1 MTSKRF
7 SYILGGF
14 LGGMIVGLLVLVIM
28 FAVAEV
34 ICKED
39 ESNNQLEVSP
49 GEYVT
54 PDDFTPG
61 VLRWMTVGLGIGAV
75 WQVALTLRIAC

>member
-1 MTSKRF
+1 MISKKF
-7 SYILGGF
+7 YYILGGF
-14 LGGMIVGLLVLVIM
+14 LGGMVIGLLALVIV
-28 FAVAEV
+28 FAGAEV

-39 ESNNQLEVSP
+39 GSGDQLEVAP

-61 VLRWMTVGLGIGAV
+61 VLRWAMVGLGIGAV
-75 WQVALTLRIAC
+75 WQIALILKIAC